1 MCKALDLVPYQQTDH
16 QNHHAR
22 GCLLEAFTCVNIHL
36 LAWNGMFLMSLPS
49 ESVVQSSIRLWMSK
63 AGGSLTPQSSA
74 MAPPCPSLGLHVQGH
89 CHPLLLLL
97 HASFSSLKF
106 SSSEF

>member
-36 LAWNGMFLMSLPS
+36 LAWSGMFLMSLPS

-63 AGGSLTPQSSA
+63 RAGRSLLRVLPW
-74 MAPPCPSLGLHVQGH
+74 
-89 CHPLLLLL
+89 LLP
-97 HASFSSLKF
+97 AQA
-106 SSSEF
+106 